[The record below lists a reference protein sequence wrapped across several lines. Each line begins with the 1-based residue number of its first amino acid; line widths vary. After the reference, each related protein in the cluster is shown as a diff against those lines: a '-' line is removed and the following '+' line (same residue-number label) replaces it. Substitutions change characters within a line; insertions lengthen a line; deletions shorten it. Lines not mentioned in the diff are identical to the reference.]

1 MTLLN
6 LSPLIFVLLS
16 LFPFIS
22 LVMGG
27 GTVYLADLK
36 KRIFGIFSGK
46 TLHFCAI
53 QHSLFNES
61 GVINSV
67 SYLTYGLHFTQQGQ
81 LKHREFRALLF
92 TNGVWV
98 L

>member
-27 GTVYLADLK
+27 TVYLADLK
-36 KRIFGIFSGK
+36 KEFLEFFSGK

-53 QHSLFNES
+53 QHSLFNGS

-67 SYLTYGLHFTQQGQ
+67 SYLTYCLHFTQQGQ

>member
-27 GTVYLADLK
+27 TVYLADLK
-36 KRIFGIFSGK
+36 KKNFWNFFLGKLYIFVQYNI
-46 TLHFCAI
+46 L
-53 QHSLFNES
+53 
-61 GVINSV
+61 
-67 SYLTYGLHFTQQGQ
+67 YLT
-81 LKHREFRALLF
+81 KVA
-92 TNGVWV
+92 
-98 L
+98 